1 MASPPRPRARTPT
14 SPEQGPLTGS
24 TITGGAG
31 TAGAPGSAVPATGV
45 SEGPFL
51 IVGLGNPGPGYA
63 GNRHNV
69 GAMVLDELAARAGIR
84 LSPGKGARSRALA
97 GEGRLAGRRVVL
109 ARPLTYM
116 NESGGPV
123 RGLLD
128 YHHLPVEDLVV
139 IHDELDLPFAT
150 VRLKRGGGEGGHNG
164 LRSVSRSTGTRDY
177 LRVRV
182 GIGRP
187 PGRQDPAD
195 FVLKD
200 FSAVERKELGLLI
213 VEAADATEEL
223 LTRGLET
230 AQNAV
235 HPRT

>member
-1 MASPPRPRARTPT
+1 
-14 SPEQGPLTGS
+14 
-24 TITGGAG
+24 
-31 TAGAPGSAVPATGV
+31 V

-51 IVGLGNPGPGYA
+51 VVGLGNPGPGYA

-69 GAMVLDELAARAGIR
+69 GAMVLDELAERAGIR
-84 LSPGKGARSRALA
+84 LTPGKGARSRAVS

-128 YHHLPVEDLVV
+128 YHSIDPADLVV
-139 IHDELDLPFAT
+139 LHDELDIGFAS
-150 VRLKRGGGEGGHNG
+150 VRLKLGGGEGGHNG
-164 LRSVSRSTGTRDY
+164 LRSITRSLGTKDY

-200 FSAVERKELGLLI
+200 FSSTERKELALLL
-213 VEAADATEEL
+213 VEAADAAEL
-223 LTRGLET
+223 LLSSGLEA
-230 AQNAV
+230 AQNDV
-235 HPRT
+235 HPRS

>member
-1 MASPPRPRARTPT
+1 M
-14 SPEQGPLTGS
+14 
-24 TITGGAG
+24 
-31 TAGAPGSAVPATGV
+31 

-51 IVGLGNPGPGYA
+51 VVGLGNPGPSYA

-69 GAMVLDELAARAGIR
+69 GAMVLDELAARAGVK
-84 LSPGKGARSRALA
+84 LSPGKGKRARTLI

-109 ARPLTYM
+109 ARPTSYM

-128 YHHLPVEDLVV
+128 YHSIPPTDLVV
-139 IHDELDLPFAT
+139 LHDELDIPFAA

-164 LRSVSRSTGTRDY
+164 LRSITRSTGTKDY

-200 FSAVERKELGLLI
+200 FSATERKELDLL
-213 VEAADATEEL
+213 VAEAADATEEL
-223 LTRGLET
+223 LALGLEA
-230 AQNAV
+230 AQNVV

>member
-1 MASPPRPRARTPT
+1 M
-14 SPEQGPLTGS
+14 
-24 TITGGAG
+24 
-31 TAGAPGSAVPATGV
+31 PG
-45 SEGPFL
+45 GPFL
-51 IVGLGNPGPGYA
+51 VVGLGNPGPGYA

-69 GAMVLDELAARAGIR
+69 GAMVLDELAARTGIR
-84 LSPGKGARSRALA
+84 LSPGKGARSRAVS

-128 YHHLPVEDLVV
+128 YHSLPPENLVV
-139 IHDELDLPFAT
+139 LHDELDISFGA

-164 LRSVSRSTGTRDY
+164 LRSITRTTGTKDY

-200 FSAVERKELGLLI
+200 FSSTERKELDLLLA
-213 VEAADATEEL
+213 EAVDATEL
-223 LTRGLET
+223 LLERGLEA
-230 AQNAV
+230 AQNLV
-235 HPRT
+235 HVR

>member
-1 MASPPRPRARTPT
+1 
-14 SPEQGPLTGS
+14 
-24 TITGGAG
+24 
-31 TAGAPGSAVPATGV
+31 
-45 SEGPFL
+45 
-51 IVGLGNPGPGYA
+51 
-63 GNRHNV
+63 
-69 GAMVLDELAARAGIR
+69 MVLDELASRAGIR

-128 YHHLPVEDLVV
+128 YHHLPAEDLVV
-139 IHDELDLPFAT
+139 VHDELDIPFSA

-164 LRSVSRSTGTRDY
+164 LRSITRSTGTKDY

-187 PGRQDPAD
+187 PGRQEAAA

-200 FSAVERKELGLLI
+200 FSGTERKELELLI
-213 VEAADATEEL
+213 AEAADAAEAL
-223 LTRGLET
+223 LVRGLEA
-230 AQNAV
+230 AQNEV
-235 HPRT
+235 HPRS

>member
-1 MASPPRPRARTPT
+1 
-14 SPEQGPLTGS
+14 
-24 TITGGAG
+24 
-31 TAGAPGSAVPATGV
+31 
-45 SEGPFL
+45 
-51 IVGLGNPGPGYA
+51 
-63 GNRHNV
+63 
-69 GAMVLDELAARAGIR
+69 MVLDELAHRAGIR
-84 LSPGKGARSRALA
+84 LSPGKGTRARAVS

-109 ARPLTYM
+109 ARPTTYM

-128 YHHLPVEDLVV
+128 YHHLPVADLVV
-139 IHDELDLPFAT
+139 IHDELDIPFAT

-164 LRSVSRSTGTRDY
+164 LRSISRSTGTKDY

-200 FSAVERKELGLLI
+200 FSATERKELDLLL
-213 VEAADATEEL
+213 VEAADAAEAL
-223 LTRGLET
+223 LARGLEA
-230 AQNAV
+230 AQNEV
-235 HPRT
+235 HPRA